1 MTTTAQTARP
11 AARLTGRRR
20 AGLVVTGVIAA
31 LNIPS
36 AFTPTPGGGEEGPP
50 MEVLVADSVLGLI
63 GLVAVVVAWRAR
75 SARAARAAVGSVVL
89 IMLTGLPAFF
99 VDVPPVVKAMV
110 GAGVLVTVLASVL
123 TLSGPWERE
132 DRS

>member
-1 MTTTAQTARP
+1 
-11 AARLTGRRR
+11 
-20 AGLVVTGVIAA
+20 
-31 LNIPS
+31 
-36 AFTPTPGGGEEGPP
+36 
-50 MEVLVADSVLGLI
+50 MEVLVADSILGII
-63 GLVAVVVAWRAR
+63 GLVAVVVAWRSR
-75 SARAARAAVGSVVL
+75 SDRAARAAVGSIVL

-110 GAGVLVTVLASVL
+110 GVFVLITVLASVL